1 MRSDPYDWQTKYGEE
16 MTALVAFMEA
26 EQAAEQGDAKAQFNL
41 GVMYSEGRGVPQ
53 NDAAAVKW
61 FRLAAEQGDASAQ
74 YNLGGMYAEGRGF
87 PQNNISAYVWL
98 SVAAA
103 QGEVIARQNR
113 DTLGKNVTPDQ
124 LARGQDIA
132 ARCFESGYKDCD

>member
-1 MRSDPYDWQTKYGEE
+1 M
-16 MTALVAFMEA
+16 
-26 EQAAEQGDAKAQFNL
+26 
-41 GVMYSEGRGVPQ
+41 
-53 NDAAAVKW
+53 KW

-87 PQNNISAYVWL
+87 PQNNISAYVWW

-113 DTLGKNVTPDQ
+113 DTLGKNVTPEQ

-132 ARCFESGYKDCD
+132 ARCFESLYKDCD